1 MIQVGLKEIKPHDW
15 KFSEK
20 VKYFA
25 IFLKLGRPIEILYAL
40 EILPP
45 PVMIVM
51 EINMVCQIWFTDALC
66 EILEIWLYKTGMFQ
80 DCCQDMII

>member
-1 MIQVGLKEIKPHDW
+1 MCC
-15 KFSEK
+15 FC
-20 VKYFA
+20 
-25 IFLKLGRPIEILYAL
+25 FLLGRFIKIFHAL

-51 EINMVCQIWFTDALC
+51 EINMACQLWFTEA
-66 EILEIWLYKTGMFQ
+66 WLYKTGMFQ